1 MSAFSSLGAA
11 SIGSSASKKASE
23 EMAKA
28 IRYAAKLQK
37 QMYDQSRE
45 DQAPWRI
52 AGQGAVNALWQK
64 IQKGPGDFYE
74 DPGYQFRR
82 TEGERSLT
90 RNAAARGSVLSGAQL
105 KSMERYNQ
113 DYASNEYNN
122 FLNRYYQ
129 SLNPYQSLAGL
140 GQTGVANQN
149 AVGVQYANMMGNTA
163 IQGGNAAAA
172 GYINQANAWMNGI
185 QNAAAGA
192 ASAMGSIFG
201 GGGYGGG
208 GSNNALYNYQ
218 TPTSSIG
225 TGQLGSYGGFESI
238 PSYYN

>member
-1 MSAFSSLGAA
+1 MSSLSSLGAA
-11 SIGSSASKKASE
+11 SIGSSGAKKAAKE
-23 EMAKA
+23 QAKA

-52 AGQGAVNALWQK
+52 AGQGAVNSLWQK

-82 TEGERSLT
+82 TEGEKSLT
-90 RNAAARGSVLSGAQL
+90 RNAAARGSVLSGSQL
-105 KSMERYNQ
+105 KGIERYNQ

-122 FLNRYYQ
+122 FLARYYQ

-163 IQGGNAAAA
+163 MQGGNAAAA

-185 QNAAAGA
+185 QNAVAGA
-192 ASAMGSIFG
+192 ASMGNMFGGGRFG
-201 GGGYGGG
+201 GGGG
-208 GSNNALYNYQ
+208 NNAIYDYQQPMYNSGDY
-218 TPTSSIG
+218 SG
-225 TGQLGSYGGFESI
+225 AGSAGWSAPAFG
-238 PSYYN
+238 